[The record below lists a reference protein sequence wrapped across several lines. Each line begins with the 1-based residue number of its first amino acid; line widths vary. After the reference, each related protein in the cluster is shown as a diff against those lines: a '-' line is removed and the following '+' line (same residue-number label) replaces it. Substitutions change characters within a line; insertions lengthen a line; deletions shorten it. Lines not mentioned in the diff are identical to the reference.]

1 MHPWLSR
8 RALHDLFLLPASKS
22 VVRLTHFKQ
31 TGTEYLASVR
41 TQIPSQVIPLLSDY
55 ETEASEGWAEEDELD
70 VSASK
75 RAFSVGSLHLT
86 VPGSSSPP
94 CKNHKPFSRV

>member
-75 RAFSVGSLHLT
+75 RAFQCRFIALNSTRQQQST
-86 VPGSSSPP
+86 MQ
-94 CKNHKPFSRV
+94 KPQTLQ